1 LFVLEQFLYRL
12 ESSGDVLRVSSFGVT
27 GKRYRVTFR
36 ALCGT
41 MSWLLALSCFLGLQ
55 FSAKAATPASPALN
69 KKKRRRVVSST
80 ASSVAGKT
88 AGISQAPGT
97 GKTALV
103 RTAGTSRTRTAA
115 RRSRRRRL
123 AVVNPWTEPTYADS
137 TVGDSIEGEDPDV
150 RRAAVEALGP
160 YNGTVVVADTK
171 TGRILTVVN
180 QKLGLKGAFQPC
192 STVKMVVSLA
202 SLSEGLVDSRL
213 PVHLTRRYS
222 MNMTQA
228 LAKSNNLYFAKL
240 GQQLGFDRVSK
251 YAKLYGLGDKAG
263 LDIPGE
269 EAGFLTSEPPPTGVG
284 MMTSFG
290 DGIRVTPLELTSI
303 VTSIANGGT
312 MYYLQYP
319 RSEDELKKFVPRI
332 KRTLDIGQYVSQLK
346 AGMLGAVEYGTAR
359 RAIYD
364 PNEPVFG
371 KTGTCT
377 DTAQPGVHL
386 GWFGSFNE
394 VGKNKIAVVVLLTG
408 GRGISGPIASGVAG
422 NVYRNL
428 AAQHFFA
435 PDQPGL
441 NTALISLPGQQSNP
455 Q

>member
-1 LFVLEQFLYRL
+1 V
-12 ESSGDVLRVSSFGVT
+12 D
-27 GKRYRVTFR
+27 
-36 ALCGT
+36 
-41 MSWLLALSCFLGLQ
+41 
-55 FSAKAATPASPALN
+55 
-69 KKKRRRVVSST
+69 
-80 ASSVAGKT
+80 
-88 AGISQAPGT
+88 
-97 GKTALV
+97 
-103 RTAGTSRTRTAA
+103 
-115 RRSRRRRL
+115 
-123 AVVNPWTEPTYADS
+123 
-137 TVGDSIEGEDPDV
+137 GEDPDV

-160 YNGTVVVADTK
+160 YNGTVIVADTQ

-222 MNMTQA
+222 MNMTEA

-240 GQQLGFDRVSK
+240 GQQLGFERVSK
-251 YAKLYGLGDKAG
+251 YAKLYGLGEKAG

-269 EAGFLTSEPPPTGVG
+269 EAGFLTSEPPATGVG

-303 VTSIANGGT
+303 VASIANGGT

-319 RSEDELKKFVPRI
+319 RSDEDVKKFVPRI
-332 KRTLDIGQYVSQLK
+332 KRTLEIGPFVPQLK

-394 VGKNKIAVVVLLTG
+394 IGKNKVAVVVLLTG

-428 AAQHFFA
+428 AAQHFFV
-435 PDQPGL
+435 PDQPGVS
-441 NTALISLPGQQSNP
+441 TALMSLQNQAANP